1 MAKYSIACEDNGDLI
16 AYKHKKGG
24 EREAVFVGK
33 EYLWHYLRF
42 VNDNG
47 LYEKSQEFSF
57 QTGMNEAYAYVR
69 SELELT
75 EEQEEILDE
84 LIKEGTALITVYEV
98 DYSGFL

>member
-1 MAKYSIACEDNGDLI
+1 
-16 AYKHKKGG
+16 
-24 EREAVFVGK
+24 
-33 EYLWHYLRF
+33 
-42 VNDNG
+42 
-47 LYEKSQEFSF
+47 
-57 QTGMNEAYAYVR
+57 MNEAYAYVR